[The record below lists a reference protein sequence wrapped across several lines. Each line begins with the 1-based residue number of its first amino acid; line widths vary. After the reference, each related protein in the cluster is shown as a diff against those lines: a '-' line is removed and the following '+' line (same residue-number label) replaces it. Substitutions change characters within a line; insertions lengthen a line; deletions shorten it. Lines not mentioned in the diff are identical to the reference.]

1 MIRKIILLIFVS
13 ALSYLAGFSQNNA
26 SKKLIILHTNDLH
39 SRLNGYAPEMD
50 YTPSTMNDDETIGG
64 FARIA
69 TLIKQEKNKEGDNLL
84 VLDAGDFLMGTLFPA
99 LEQSTGF
106 QLDLMKTMG
115 FDVVTLGNHEYDYG
129 PAALSGIIEKSVEN
143 GPVPYLVASNLSFTD
158 KDNKADGLKSLF
170 TSNILKPY
178 VIVERQGLK
187 IGIFGIL
194 GYNAIEDAPNAK
206 PVIFDDPVKSAR
218 LYAKLL
224 KEKEKADLVICL
236 SHSGVKKE
244 ADGSWTGEDVKLAEK
259 VPEIDV
265 IISGHTHSLIDS
277 PLIVNGVPIV
287 QTGAYG
293 AGLGRL
299 ELEISGGKIINSSSK
314 VIPINDAIEG
324 DPDIQQLIVAQ
335 EKRIST
341 EVLGSL
347 NLNYSQAIA
356 ETSFPLIC
364 DEDTLLENSNLG
376 MLLADADYYYVNHKS
391 PQGVDISLYAAGMV
405 RDNLIPGKT
414 GEQNLADI
422 FRVASLGSGK
432 DNIPGYALARIYVT
446 GKELKGILEI
456 LYMAPAGNK
465 DNYIYFGG
473 LRAGYNPEKGMLRK
487 ISSIEVGD
495 SEKGFKKVDWSKN
508 NKELYSITAD
518 TYLLQFIGIIKKL
531 SHGLVKVTL
540 KDEHGNPLKSFNEAI
555 IDGNPNLEGTQELK
569 EWIAL
574 VWYLQQQKD
583 LNGNGIPDIPD
594 TYRKGSPRL
603 FSIQN

>member
-1 MIRKIILLIFVS
+1 MIRKIILLVFVS
-13 ALSYLAGFSQNNA
+13 ALSYLAGFSQNNT

>member
-1 MIRKIILLIFVS
+1 MIRKIILLVFVS